1 VGDLVIPRRLRRG
14 ASPFVD
20 VLWCFQQIVLILGEL
35 IADLYRHIKEQHR
48 VRHPRP

>member
-1 VGDLVIPRRLRRG
+1 MLPRWARRG

-20 VLWCFQQIVLILGEL
+20 VLWTLQQCALILGEL
-35 IADLYRHIKEQHR
+35 TADLYRHLQESYR

>member
-1 VGDLVIPRRLRRG
+1 MNLPRPLRRG

-20 VLWCFQQIVLILGEL
+20 VAWTLGQVVLILGEL
-35 IADLYRHIKEQHR
+35 FADLYRHIKEQHR